1 MVLELDKSSAIMK
14 KLKLIGTPHKIFKN
28 TAFVKGMFNS
38 ALECAKFEGASIRT
52 VSGIRG
58 QIKKA
63 LRSPEGA
70 FRATFEDRILK
81 SDIVF
86 ARTWYPVSVPKFY
99 NPVTSLLNAEKSSW
113 NGMRTVGQI
122 RYETTTKPPVKKNSL
137 YKPVVRETRRFNPL
151 RIPATLQKQLP
162 FKSKP
167 KLQEKRKGKT
177 LSSRRAVIL
186 EPDEKRVVTLMQQL
200 ATIHKDKAKRRRLK
214 QKEKQKAYLAE
225 KAKQEAKRLNTTRR
239 LKKEFYREVGKAE
252 KKTKRR

>member
-1 MVLELDKSSAIMK
+1 VVLELDKSSAIMK

-38 ALECAKFEGASIRT
+38 SLECAKFEGASIRT

-122 RYETTTKPPVKKNSL
+122 RYETVTKPPVKKNSL

-151 RIPATLQKQLP
+151 RIPTTLQKQLP

-225 KAKQEAKRLNTTRR
+225 KAKQEAKRLNATRR